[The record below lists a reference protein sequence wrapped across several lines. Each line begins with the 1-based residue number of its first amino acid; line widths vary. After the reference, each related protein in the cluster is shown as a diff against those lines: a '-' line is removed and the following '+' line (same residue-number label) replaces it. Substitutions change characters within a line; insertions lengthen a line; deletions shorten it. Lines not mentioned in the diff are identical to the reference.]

1 MLKNFSIKNKILFS
15 TLFVIIVLTL
25 SIFLILYL
33 VSNKESKNLSNQMTD
48 YSKNNMS
55 TLVKSIYNACEVTD
69 QSINKILDEKIK
81 IYKDKIKQIGGL
93 NFSNEIVN
101 WNAINQ
107 FNKEITTI
115 SLPKVMLGNDWF
127 GQKFTFDEKMKFVDD
142 VREQY
147 FYFTIFQRMNNI
159 GDMLRI
165 ATNVETADGK
175 RAIGTYIPFTNPDG
189 SQNPVVSAVMKGL
202 TYRGSA
208 YVVKDYYQTI
218 YEPIKDKNNN
228 VIGMLFVGV
237 SLKVA
242 DKLRE
247 NILKTV
253 VGKSGYVYVLGGS
266 GARKG
271 YYIISKDGKRDGEN
285 IWDVTDANNEKI
297 IQKIITQ
304 ATEQPEGSIS
314 FIQYSWINPGE
325 EKPNEKIVGLA
336 YFKPFDWVI
345 CAGTNLSEIEELADN
360 VKEAFNSI
368 YFYIFI
374 VITVMIILTVLF
386 VNYISNKIANP
397 IKNATEIMLDISK
410 GRINE
415 AISKL
420 ENIT

>member
-1 MLKNFSIKNKILFS
+1 MLKNLSIKYKIIFS
-15 TLFVIIVLTL
+15 TLLVIFVLSS
-25 SIFLILYL
+25 SIFLILFL
-33 VSNKESKNLSNQMTD
+33 ISNKESKILREEITN
-48 YSKNNMS
+48 YSKENLS

-69 QSINKILDEKIK
+69 QSINKILDEKLK
-81 IYKDKIKQIGGL
+81 IYKDKIKQLGGL
-93 NFSNEIVN
+93 NYSNELVS
-101 WNAINQ
+101 WKAINQ
-107 FNKEITTI
+107 FNKEITTVL
-115 SLPKVMLGNDWF
+115 LPKVILGTEWL
-127 GQKFTFDEKMKFVDD
+127 GQKFIFDEKMKFVDD
-142 VREQY
+142 VREEY
-147 FYFTIFQRMNNI
+147 YYFTIFQKMNNK

-189 SQNPVVSAVMKGL
+189 SQNPVVSTVMKGL

-242 DKLRE
+242 NKLRE
-247 NILKTV
+247 NILATK
-253 VGKSGYVYVLGGS
+253 VGKTGYVYVLGGS

-271 YYIISKDGKRDGEN
+271 YYIISKDGKRDGES
-285 IWDVTDANNEKI
+285 IWDVTDANGEKI
-297 IQKIITQ
+297 IQKIITK
-304 ATEQPEGSIS
+304 AIEQPEGSIS
-314 FIQYSWINPGE
+314 FIQYSWMNPGD
-325 EKPNEKIVGLA
+325 EKPKEKIVGLA

-345 CAGTNLSEIEELADN
+345 GAGANLSEIEELADS

-368 YFYIFI
+368 YFYIFV
-374 VITVMIILTVLF
+374 VITVMVILAVIF
-386 VNYISNKIANP
+386 VNYLSNKIANP
-397 IKNATEIMLDISK
+397 IKNATEVMLDISK
-410 GRINE
+410 GRIDE